1 MKQNEIWLVNL
12 DPTIGAEIRKTRPC
26 VIVSNN
32 AVGVLPLKVV
42 APLTDFKERYRT
54 VPWMVVVEPDA
65 ENNLTKL
72 SVVDLFQV
80 RCVSEERLVSKN
92 GSLSNQFQTSIH
104 KALKVVLGLS

>member
-12 DPTIGAEIRKTRPC
+12 DPTLGAEIRKTRPC
-26 VIVSNN
+26 VIVSND

-65 ENNLTKL
+65 ENHLTKP

-80 RCVSEERLVSKN
+80 RCVSEERLIRKN
-92 GSLSNQFQTSIH
+92 GSLSNKLQASLH
-104 KALKVVLGLS
+104 KALKVVFSLA

>member
-1 MKQNEIWLVNL
+1 MKQNDIWLVNL

-26 VIVSNN
+26 VIVSND
-32 AVGVLPLKVV
+32 AVGALPLKVI

-65 ENNLTKL
+65 GNSLTKP

-80 RCVSEERLVSKN
+80 RCVAKERLIRKTGELSSQLQT
-92 GSLSNQFQTSIH
+92 SLSI
-104 KALKVVLGLS
+104 ALKVVFSLP

>member
-1 MKQNEIWLVNL
+1 MKRNDIWLVNL

-26 VIVSNN
+26 VIVSND
-32 AVGVLPLKVV
+32 AVGALPLKVI

-65 ENNLTKL
+65 KNNLTKP

-80 RCVSEERLVSKN
+80 RCVAEERLIRKT
-92 GSLSNQFQTSIH
+92 GSLSGRLQMSLNN
-104 KALKVVLGLS
+104 ALKVVFSLS